1 MEEKQNRPT
10 DSDSKLVDEVYK
22 SKGSRLVQFAI
33 LVLLVLMITTVF
45 VPVVFFGTKIFAG
58 LIPFYTLVFL
68 GIIVYA
74 VIKRKLFN
82 INIVTNEPIII
93 VLWLILV
100 GLAIMSRNIDET
112 LIQMLIL
119 AAVVLFGILLLWNAR
134 REVEQR
140 EKLSTLNASLAT
152 ANLKLQ
158 NLDLARSEFIA
169 MASHQLRTPPATI
182 KWYLASIL
190 GGDYGQLDPQL
201 RDAIIKAEMTNN
213 SLIAL
218 SDELLNVS
226 RIERG
231 SLEFYFEETDMQ
243 ELITKVMD
251 QLQPLATLKRLEM
264 SFVPPTKTIP
274 VIMADKQ
281 KLRQVVTNLIDNA
294 IKYTSKGQITVH
306 LECDGEMITVQVKDT
321 GRGISK
327 DEAKTIFQKFSQGK
341 DLLTR
346 ATGLGVGLF
355 LAKMII
361 TQHHGKIWAE
371 SPGVNQGSVFAFSI
385 PVHSESS
392 ETAILDFNK
401 T

>member
-1 MEEKQNRPT
+1 
-10 DSDSKLVDEVYK
+10 
-22 SKGSRLVQFAI
+22 
-33 LVLLVLMITTVF
+33 
-45 VPVVFFGTKIFAG
+45 
-58 LIPFYTLVFL
+58 
-68 GIIVYA
+68 
-74 VIKRKLFN
+74 
-82 INIVTNEPIII
+82 
-93 VLWLILV
+93 
-100 GLAIMSRNIDET
+100 
-112 LIQMLIL
+112 
-119 AAVVLFGILLLWNAR
+119 
-134 REVEQR
+134 
-140 EKLSTLNASLAT
+140 
-152 ANLKLQ
+152 
-158 NLDLARSEFIA
+158 
-169 MASHQLRTPPATI
+169 
-182 KWYLASIL
+182 
-190 GGDYGQLDPQL
+190 
-201 RDAIIKAEMTNN
+201 MTNN